1 MADGTTITGHQLRH
15 LAVVAGCDPS
25 TVRRYLR
32 GAVVRRTTRACLR
45 RAAAELGVTHLL
57 PQEGGRDAP

>member
-1 MADGTTITGHQLRH
+1 MSTRLAITGHLLRQ

-32 GAVVRRTTRACLR
+32 GAIVRRTTRMCLV
-45 RAAAELGVTHLL
+45 RAAAELGMTHLL
-57 PQEGGRDAP
+57 RPEDRRAT

>member
-1 MADGTTITGHQLRH
+1 MTSGPTITGHLLRH

-32 GAVVRRTTRACLR
+32 GAVVRRTTRMCLV
-45 RAAAELGVTHLL
+45 RAAAELGMTHLL
-57 PQEGGRDAP
+57 PPEDRRAL